1 MAPTPSG
8 LRQGSGPSSGISASS
23 WVLPGRRAATALGG
37 ASLGHALQEAW
48 QGSPGFAHDSPT
60 RSSPA
65 EGDGRVGDTPR
76 VPAEFQPEP
85 PVLAW
90 LGAMPRTGRAG
101 AGGGCRAGSGGCT
114 ERRGCGCWVV
124 LRTRFVEAGDTT
136 PKANARC
143 YGSVLTWTGL
153 FTPFLPF
160 TKPAELYLLP
170 RPKSRRHEKTK
181 SAWKLQLELT
191 LPVAPVGAVPS
202 SPVPRCEQK
211 ARA

>member
-1 MAPTPSG
+1 MILLHRAL
-8 LRQGSGPSSGISASS
+8 LRKVTG
-23 WVLPGRRAATALGG
+23 ALGTRR
-37 ASLGHALQEAW
+37 
-48 QGSPGFAHDSPT
+48 GSQQ
-60 RSSPA
+60 
-65 EGDGRVGDTPR
+65 
-76 VPAEFQPEP
+76 FQPEP

-124 LRTRFVEAGDTT
+124 LRTCFVEAGDTM

-153 FTPFLPF
+153 FTLFLPF
-160 TKPAELYLLP
+160 MKPAELYLLP
-170 RPKSRRHEKTK
+170 PQILQALEN